1 MLRKDTR
8 EDESAKEDEGPKE
21 EGGEKPMSEQDLRYP
36 VGKFKPVANPGP
48 DVRRQAAADLSA
60 LPSRMRAAVNG
71 LSDAQL
77 DTPYRDGGW
86 TVRQVVHHVA
96 DSHMNGLV
104 RVKLA
109 LTEDSPAIKP
119 YKEALWAE
127 LSDAKLP
134 IELSLG
140 IIDGVH
146 ARLDAIIA
154 AMKDEDYGRTFMHP
168 ENGLTPLSTWVQ
180 LYGWHSRHH
189 VAHITALRASK
200 GW

>member
-1 MLRKDTR
+1 
-8 EDESAKEDEGPKE
+8 
-21 EGGEKPMSEQDLRYP
+21 MSEQDPRFP
-36 VGKFKPVANPGP
+36 VGKFKPVAGNDPE
-48 DVRRQAAADLSA
+48 VRRQSIADLSA
-60 LPSRMRAAVNG
+60 LPSRIRAAVDG
-71 LSDAQL
+71 LTDAQL

-86 TVRQVVHHVA
+86 TVRQLVHHVA

-109 LTEDSPAIKP
+109 LTEDSPTIKP

-127 LSDAKLP
+127 LADASLP
-134 IELSLG
+134 IELSLR

-146 ARLDAIIA
+146 ARLDAIVA
-154 AMKDEDYGRTFMHP
+154 GMTDADYARTFVHP
-168 ENGLTPLSTWVQ
+168 ENGVTPLSSWVQ

>member
-1 MLRKDTR
+1 
-8 EDESAKEDEGPKE
+8 
-21 EGGEKPMSEQDLRYP
+21 MSEQDPRYP
-36 VGKFKPVANPGP
+36 VGTFKPAAGT
-48 DVRRQAAADLSA
+48 DAAARRQSIADLSA
-60 LPSRMRAAVNG
+60 LPSRIRAAVEG

-109 LTEDSPAIKP
+109 LTEDSPTIKP
-119 YKEALWAE
+119 YKEALWAQ
-127 LSDAKLP
+127 LPDASLP
-134 IELSLG
+134 IELSLR

-146 ARLDAIIA
+146 ARLDAVIA
-154 AMKDEDYGRTFMHP
+154 GMTEADYARTFVHP

-189 VAHITALRASK
+189 VAHITELRSRK

>member
-1 MLRKDTR
+1 
-8 EDESAKEDEGPKE
+8 
-21 EGGEKPMSEQDLRYP
+21 
-36 VGKFKPVANPGP
+36 
-48 DVRRQAAADLSA
+48 
-60 LPSRMRAAVNG
+60 
-71 LSDAQL
+71 
-77 DTPYRDGGW
+77 
-86 TVRQVVHHVA
+86 VHHVA
-96 DSHMNGLV
+96 DSHMNGLA

-109 LTEDSPAIKP
+109 LTEDSPTIKP

-127 LSDAKLP
+127 LPDASLP
-134 IELSLG
+134 IDISLR

-146 ARLDAIIA
+146 ARLDAIVA
-154 AMKDEDYGRTFMHP
+154 GMRDSDYARTFMHP

>member
-1 MLRKDTR
+1 
-8 EDESAKEDEGPKE
+8 
-21 EGGEKPMSEQDLRYP
+21 MSEATDPRYP
-36 VGKFKPVANPGP
+36 VGKFKPVQNPGD
-48 DVRRQAAADLSA
+48 DVRRQAKADLSA
-60 LPSRMRAAVNG
+60 LPAKIREAVRG
-71 LSDAQL
+71 LSDAQM

-119 YKEALWAE
+119 YKEALWAQ
-127 LSDAKLP
+127 LADAKLP
-134 IELSLG
+134 IEISLG

-146 ARLDAIIA
+146 ARLDALLA
-154 AMKDEDYGRTFMHP
+154 GFRDEDYKRTFVHP
-168 ENGLTPLSTWVQ
+168 ENGLTPLDTWVQ

-189 VAHITALRASK
+189 VAHITELRKAK

>member
-1 MLRKDTR
+1 MSDT
-8 EDESAKEDEGPKE
+8 
-21 EGGEKPMSEQDLRYP
+21 QDPRFP
-36 VGKFKPVANPGP
+36 VGRFKPVANPGP
-48 DVRRQAAADLSA
+48 DILRESVAQLSA
-60 LPSRMRAAVNG
+60 LPARIREAVRG

-77 DTPYRDGGW
+77 DTPYREGGW

-127 LSDAKLP
+127 LPDARLP
-134 IELSLG
+134 IDVSLG

-146 ARLDAIIA
+146 ARLDALTA
-154 AMKDEDYGRTFMHP
+154 AFTDADYARTFMHP
-168 ENGLTPLSTWVQ
+168 DNGLTPLATWVQ
-180 LYGWHSRHH
+180 LYAWHSRHH
-189 VAHITALRASK
+189 VAHITELRKTK

>member
-1 MLRKDTR
+1 MSDT
-8 EDESAKEDEGPKE
+8 
-21 EGGEKPMSEQDLRYP
+21 QDPRFP
-36 VGKFKPVANPGP
+36 VGRFKPIANPAP
-48 DVRRQAAADLSA
+48 KVLRESVAQLSA
-60 LPSRMRAAVNG
+60 LPARMRAAVDG
-71 LSDAQL
+71 LTDAQL

-109 LTEDSPAIKP
+109 LTEDSPTIKP
-119 YKEALWAE
+119 YKEARWAE
-127 LSDAKLP
+127 MPDAKLP
-134 IELSLG
+134 IELSLR
-140 IIDGVH
+140 IIDGLH
-146 ARLDAIIA
+146 ARLDAIVA
-154 AMKDEDYGRTFMHP
+154 GMSEADYARTFVHP

-189 VAHITALRASK
+189 VAHITELRRRK

>member
-1 MLRKDTR
+1 
-8 EDESAKEDEGPKE
+8 
-21 EGGEKPMSEQDLRYP
+21 MSDQDPRYP
-36 VGKFKPVANPGP
+36 VGTFTPVAGNDAG
-48 DVRRQAAADLSA
+48 VRRQSIADLSA
-60 LPSRMRAAVNG
+60 LPARMRAAVDG
-71 LSDAQL
+71 LTDAQL

-109 LTEDSPAIKP
+109 LTEDSPTIKP

-127 LSDAKLP
+127 QPDAKLP
-134 IELSLG
+134 IELSLR
-140 IIDGVH
+140 IIDGLH
-146 ARLDAIIA
+146 ARLDAIVA
-154 AMKDEDYGRTFMHP
+154 GMTEADYARTFVHP

-189 VAHITALRASK
+189 VAHITELRRRK

>member
-1 MLRKDTR
+1 
-8 EDESAKEDEGPKE
+8 
-21 EGGEKPMSEQDLRYP
+21 MSEQDPRYP
-36 VGKFKPVANPGP
+36 VGRFQPVTGD
-48 DVRRQAAADLSA
+48 DVKARRQSIADLSA
-60 LPSRMRAAVNG
+60 LPARIRAAVAG
-71 LSDAQL
+71 LDAAQL
-77 DTPYRDGGW
+77 DTPYREGGW

-96 DSHMNGLV
+96 DSHMNGMI

-109 LTEDSPAIKP
+109 LTEDSPTIKP
-119 YKEALWAE
+119 YKEALWAT
-127 LSDAKLP
+127 LPDASLP
-134 IELSLG
+134 IEVSLG

-154 AMKDEDYGRTFMHP
+154 GMTDADFARTFVHP

-189 VAHITALRASK
+189 VAHITALRARK

>member
-1 MLRKDTR
+1 
-8 EDESAKEDEGPKE
+8 
-21 EGGEKPMSEQDLRYP
+21 MSEHDPRYP
-36 VGKFKPVANPGP
+36 VGRFTPVANAGA
-48 DVRRQAAADLSA
+48 DVRRQSIADLSA
-60 LPSRMRAAVNG
+60 LPSRIRDAVSG

-77 DTPYRDGGW
+77 DTPYREGGW

-109 LTEDSPAIKP
+109 LTEDSPTIKP

-127 LSDAKLP
+127 LPDATLP
-134 IELSLG
+134 IELSLR

-154 AMKDEDYGRTFMHP
+154 GMKDADYAKTFVHP
-168 ENGLTPLSTWVQ
+168 ESGLTPLSTWVQ

>member
-1 MLRKDTR
+1 MM
-8 EDESAKEDEGPKE
+8 A
-21 EGGEKPMSEQDLRYP
+21 QDPRYP
-36 VGKFKPVANPGP
+36 VGKFKPVPTP
-48 DVRRQAAADLSA
+48 DAEVRRQSIADLSA
-60 LPSRMRAAVNG
+60 LPARMREAVKG

-77 DTPYRDGGW
+77 DTPYREGGW

-109 LTEDSPAIKP
+109 LTEDSPTIKP
-119 YKEALWAE
+119 YKEALWAD
-127 LSDAKLP
+127 LPDASLP
-134 IELSLG
+134 IELSLR

-146 ARLDAIIA
+146 ARLDAIVA
-154 AMKDEDYGRTFMHP
+154 GMSDADYARTFMHP

-189 VAHITALRASK
+189 VAHITTLRASK

>member
-1 MLRKDTR
+1 
-8 EDESAKEDEGPKE
+8 
-21 EGGEKPMSEQDLRYP
+21 MSEQDPRYP

-48 DVRRQAAADLSA
+48 ELLQQSAAELSA
-60 LPSRMRAAVNG
+60 LPARLRAAVEG

-96 DSHMNGLV
+96 DSHMNGLT

-109 LTEDSPAIKP
+109 LTEDAPTIKP
-119 YKEALWAE
+119 YKEALWAN
-127 LSDAKLP
+127 LPDARLP
-134 IELSLG
+134 IELSLRIVEG
-140 IIDGVH
+140 LH

-154 AMKDEDYGRTFMHP
+154 GMTEADYARTFVHP
-168 ENGLTPLSTWVQ
+168 DSGVNTLATWVQ
-180 LYGWHSRHH
+180 LYAWHSRHH
-189 VAHITALRASK
+189 VAHITELRKAK

>member
-1 MLRKDTR
+1 MTDI
-8 EDESAKEDEGPKE
+8 DP
-21 EGGEKPMSEQDLRYP
+21 RYP
-36 VGKFKPVANPGP
+36 TGRFRPVANPGAEI
-48 DVRRQAAADLSA
+48 RKQSLADLSA
-60 LPSRMRAAVNG
+60 LPARIRAAVEG
-71 LSDAQL
+71 LSDEQL

-109 LTEDSPAIKP
+109 LTEDAPAIKP

-127 LSDAKLP
+127 LPDAKLP
-134 IELSLG
+134 IAPSLA

-146 ARLDAIIA
+146 ARLDALTA
-154 AMKDEDYGRTFMHP
+154 AFTGRDYARTFMHP
-168 ENGLTPLSTWVQ
+168 ENGLTPLDTWVQ
-180 LYGWHSRHH
+180 LYGWHGRHH
-189 VAHITALRASK
+189 VAHITELRKAR

>member
-1 MLRKDTR
+1 MTDGA
-8 EDESAKEDEGPKE
+8 DP
-21 EGGEKPMSEQDLRYP
+21 RYP
-36 VGKFKPVANPGP
+36 VGKFMPVQRPGD
-48 DVRRQAAADLSA
+48 DVRRRARADLAA
-60 LPSRMRAAVNG
+60 LPAKMREAVNG

-77 DTPYRDGGW
+77 DTPYREGGW

-109 LTEDSPAIKP
+109 LTEETPTIKP
-119 YKEALWAE
+119 YKEALWAQ
-127 LSDAKLP
+127 LPDAKLP
-134 IELSLG
+134 IESSLA

-146 ARLDAIIA
+146 ARLDALIA
-154 AMKDEDYGRTFMHP
+154 GFTDADYARTFMHP
-168 ENGLTPLSTWVQ
+168 ESGATPLDTWVQ

-189 VAHITALRASK
+189 VAHITELRRVQ

>member
-1 MLRKDTR
+1 
-8 EDESAKEDEGPKE
+8 
-21 EGGEKPMSEQDLRYP
+21 MSEQDPRYP
-36 VGKFKPVANPGP
+36 VGKFQPVTGNDAEA
-48 DVRRQAAADLSA
+48 RRQSIADLSA
-60 LPSRMRAAVNG
+60 LPARIRAAVDG
-71 LSDAQL
+71 LTDTQL

-96 DSHMNGLV
+96 DSHMNGMI

-109 LTEDSPAIKP
+109 LTEDAPTIKP

-127 LSDAKLP
+127 LPDASLP
-134 IELSLG
+134 IELSLR

-154 AMKDEDYGRTFMHP
+154 GMKEADYARTFMHP
-168 ENGLTPLSTWVQ
+168 ENGLTPLATWVQ

-189 VAHITALRASK
+189 VAHITALRARK

>member
-1 MLRKDTR
+1 
-8 EDESAKEDEGPKE
+8 
-21 EGGEKPMSEQDLRYP
+21 MSDQADPRFP
-36 VGKFKPVANPGP
+36 VGKFKPVPNPGR
-48 DVRRQAAADLSA
+48 DIRSQAIADLSA
-60 LPSRMRAAVNG
+60 LPSRIRDAVKG
-71 LSDAQL
+71 LGDEQL

-109 LTEDSPAIKP
+109 LTEDSPTIKP
-119 YKEALWAE
+119 YKENLWAD
-127 LSDAKLP
+127 LPDAKLP
-134 IELSLG
+134 IELSLR

-146 ARLDAIIA
+146 QRIDAIVA
-154 AMKDEDYGRTFMHP
+154 GMRDADFQRTFVHP
-168 ENGLTPLSTWVQ
+168 ENGFTPLDTWVQ

-189 VAHITALRASK
+189 VAHITELRKRK

>member
-1 MLRKDTR
+1 
-8 EDESAKEDEGPKE
+8 
-21 EGGEKPMSEQDLRYP
+21 MSEQDPRYP
-36 VGKFKPVANPGP
+36 VGRFKPVTGHDAGI
-48 DVRRQAAADLSA
+48 RRQSIADLSA
-60 LPSRMRAAVNG
+60 LPSRIRAAVDG

-109 LTEDSPAIKP
+109 LTEDSPTIKP
-119 YKEALWAE
+119 YMEARWAE
-127 LSDAKLP
+127 LPDASLP
-134 IELSLG
+134 IDVSLG

-146 ARLDAIIA
+146 ARLDAVVA
-154 AMKDEDYGRTFMHP
+154 GMTDADYARTFVHP
-168 ENGLTPLSTWVQ
+168 ESGVTPLSTWVQ

-189 VAHITALRASK
+189 VGHITALRAGK